1 MSSARFRRDYTI
13 EAVNSFLMLCPLCG
27 ERRARRGC
35 PALDKQI
42 CPVCCGTKRL
52 VQIQCPSDCTWL
64 ASAREHPPAVVVRR
78 KTRDVGTLV
87 QVMRDFNERQSR
99 ILFVIASALLGYEP
113 PDLQGL
119 IDGDVAEAAA
129 SLAATYETAARGVI
143 YEHRPASLPAERLA
157 TALKGVLAEAGKG
170 APSSFDR
177 DAAVVL
183 RRLEEAIGEARA
195 EDPSNRRAFL
205 DLLARVIPRAAESA
219 GEPPEPETSRLIL
232 P

>member
-1 MSSARFRRDYTI
+1 
-13 EAVNSFLMLCPLCG
+13 MLCPLCG
-27 ERRARRGC
+27 VRRARRGC

-42 CPVCCGTKRL
+42 CAVCCGTKRL

-78 KTRDVGTLV
+78 QQRDVGTLV
-87 QVMRDFNERQSR
+87 QMMRDFSERQSR
-99 ILFVIASALLGYEP
+99 ILFVIASLLLEYEA

-119 IDGDVAEAAA
+119 IDNDVGEAAA

-157 TALKGVLAEAGKG
+157 TALKAVLAEAGKG
-170 APSSFDR
+170 SPSSFDR

-183 RRLEEAIGEARA
+183 RRIEDAVGEART
-195 EDPSNRRAFL
+195 EDPSSRRAFL
-205 DLLARVIPRAAESA
+205 DLLARVIPRAATDAAAAEQSEQ
-219 GEPPEPETSRLIL
+219 EPSRLIL